1 MRRHAY
7 HGPLLL
13 QRSIAVTNETRHYN
27 WHYVLAMFAEHK
39 RTLIIA
45 NLVAAVAALLAV
57 PVPLLVPLLVDEVL
71 LKRGG
76 PLVTAVD
83 QLVPSGWRGPTCY
96 ILMVTLATVLLRALS
111 LALQVWQTRSFS
123 LIGKDLIFRI
133 RRELLERLQRVSM
146 AEYEVLGA
154 STVATPLVVDLNTID
169 EFTGVTLSQLLIAV
183 LTLTGGAA
191 VLLWMHWPLGLFILV
206 MNPAAVYFTML
217 VSRRVKELK
226 RRENAAVQ
234 IFQECLSETL
244 DAIQQMRIANREG
257 HYLGR
262 VIDRARDIRQHA
274 ATYAWKSDA
283 ANRFSFAVFLISID
297 GFRALAMLLVVFS
310 DLTLGR
316 MIAVFSYLW
325 FLIGPIETILNLQYA
340 LQSANAALERVNRVW
355 RLAEEPHYP
364 TRHDPFDAHR
374 ALSVELIDVTFR
386 YGEGPAV
393 LDGLSLKVEAGEQV
407 AIVGAS
413 GGGKSTLVQVLLGL
427 YTPSAGRV
435 LYGGVE
441 LTDIGFTPVREHV
454 GVVLQQPAMLHATV
468 RENLT
473 LGRDADDA
481 RLWHVLAIAQLDQ
494 VIAALPLGLD
504 TIIGRTGIRLSGG
517 QRQRLAVARMLL
529 MEPYVVILDEATSAL
544 DVVTEMRL
552 HEALHR
558 HLAGRTLIIIA
569 HRLSAVRRAAR
580 VFVLE
585 AGKVAEQGE
594 HHALLARN
602 GLYARLY
609 GQAQA

>member
-226 RRENAAVQ
+226 RREVRSGIRVFAGGTDSARKATKPAFASIIAKNVADRNRTPSTVSS
-234 IFQECLSETL
+234 LSDSKRACASHETSSHTL
-244 DAIQQMRIANREG
+244 QSRGVRIAFRRAE
-257 HYLGR
+257 LCTP
-262 VIDRARDIRQHA
+262 DRAI
-274 ATYAWKSDA
+274 
-283 ANRFSFAVFLISID
+283 
-297 GFRALAMLLVVFS
+297 
-310 DLTLGR
+310 
-316 MIAVFSYLW
+316 
-325 FLIGPIETILNLQYA
+325 
-340 LQSANAALERVNRVW
+340 
-355 RLAEEPHYP
+355 
-364 TRHDPFDAHR
+364 HR
-374 ALSVELIDVTFR
+374 
-386 YGEGPAV
+386 P
-393 LDGLSLKVEAGEQV
+393 
-407 AIVGAS
+407 
-413 GGGKSTLVQVLLGL
+413 
-427 YTPSAGRV
+427 
-435 LYGGVE
+435 
-441 LTDIGFTPVREHV
+441 
-454 GVVLQQPAMLHATV
+454 
-468 RENLT
+468 
-473 LGRDADDA
+473 
-481 RLWHVLAIAQLDQ
+481 
-494 VIAALPLGLD
+494 
-504 TIIGRTGIRLSGG
+504 
-517 QRQRLAVARMLL
+517 
-529 MEPYVVILDEATSAL
+529 
-544 DVVTEMRL
+544 
-552 HEALHR
+552 
-558 HLAGRTLIIIA
+558 
-569 HRLSAVRRAAR
+569 
-580 VFVLE
+580 
-585 AGKVAEQGE
+585 
-594 HHALLARN
+594 
-602 GLYARLY
+602 
-609 GQAQA
+609 

>member
-1 MRRHAY
+1 MT
-7 HGPLLL
+7 
-13 QRSIAVTNETRHYN
+13 SETRHYT

-39 RTLIIA
+39 RAIVIA
-45 NLVAAVAALLAV
+45 NLVAALAALLAV

-76 PLVTAVD
+76 PVVAAVD
-83 QLVPSGWRGPTCY
+83 VVVPGDWRGPTCY
-96 ILMVTLATVLLRALS
+96 ILVVTLATVLLRGAS
-111 LALQVWQTRSFS
+111 LALQVWQSRTFS

-133 RRELLERLQRVSM
+133 RRELLERLERVSM

-154 STVATPLVVDLNTID
+154 STVATHLVVDLNTID

-183 LTLTGGAA
+183 LTLLGGAA

-206 MNPAAVYFTML
+206 MNPAAVYFTMV

-226 RRENAAVQ
+226 RRENSALQ
-234 IFQECLSETL
+234 IFQESLSETL
-244 DAIQQMRIANREG
+244 DAIHQLRIANRER
-257 HYLGR
+257 HYLER
-262 VIDRARDIRQHA
+262 VIESARQIRHHA
-274 ATYAWKSDA
+274 AAYAWKSDA
-283 ANRFSFAVFLISID
+283 ANRFSFAVFLVSID
-297 GFRALAMLLVVFS
+297 VFRALAMLLVVFS
-310 DLTLGR
+310 DLSLGR

-325 FLIGPIETILNLQYA
+325 FLVGPIETILNLQYA

-364 TRHDPFDAHR
+364 ALQDPFRER
-374 ALSVELIDVTFR
+374 AAVSVELVDVSFR
-386 YGEGPAV
+386 YGDGPWV
-393 LDGLSLKVEAGEQV
+393 LDGLSLKVEAGEQI

-427 YTPSAGRV
+427 YVPSAGTIR
-435 LYGGVE
+435 YDGVA
-441 LTDIGFTPVREHV
+441 LTEIGYERVRENV

-468 RENLT
+468 RENLS
-473 LGRDADDA
+473 LGRPADDE
-481 RLWHVLAIAQLDQ
+481 RLWRMLSIAQLED
-494 VIAALPLGLD
+494 VIAALPRGLD
-504 TIIGRTGIRLSGG
+504 TVIGRTGIRLSGG
-517 QRQRLAVARMLL
+517 QRQRLAIARMLL
-529 MEPYVVILDEATSAL
+529 MEPAVVILDEATSAL

-552 HEALHR
+552 HEALHS

-569 HRLSAVRRAAR
+569 HRLSAVRRASR

-585 AGKVAEQGE
+585 AGRVAEQGE
-594 HHALLARN
+594 HDELLARR

-609 GQAQA
+609 GRAQS

>member
-1 MRRHAY
+1 M
-7 HGPLLL
+7 
-13 QRSIAVTNETRHYN
+13 TNETRHYS

-39 RTLIIA
+39 RAIAIA
-45 NLVAAVAALLAV
+45 NGVAALAALLAV

-76 PLVTAVD
+76 PVVSAVD
-83 QLVPSGWRGPTCY
+83 LVVPADWRGPTCY
-96 ILMVTLATVLLRALS
+96 ILVVTFATMLLRALS
-111 LALQVWQTRSFS
+111 LVLQVWQTRTFS

-133 RRELLERLQRVSM
+133 RRELLERLRRVSM

-154 STVATPLVVDLNTID
+154 STVATHLVVDLNTID

-183 LTLTGGAA
+183 LTLLGGAA

-226 RRENAAVQ
+226 RRENGAVQ
-234 IFQECLSETL
+234 IFQESLSETL
-244 DAIQQMRIANREG
+244 DAIHQMRIANREG
-257 HYLGR
+257 HYLER
-262 VIDRARDIRQHA
+262 VIERARDIRQHA
-274 ATYAWKSDA
+274 AAYAWKSDA
-283 ANRFSFAVFLISID
+283 ANRFSFAVFLVSID
-297 GFRALAMLLVVFS
+297 VFRALAMLLVVFS
-310 DLTLGR
+310 DLSLGR

-325 FLIGPIETILNLQYA
+325 FLVGPIETILNLQYA

-364 TRHDPFDAHR
+364 TRHDPFLRRVAV
-374 ALSVELIDVTFR
+374 SVELDEVSFR

-393 LDGLSLKVEAGEQV
+393 LDRISLKVEAGEQV

-413 GGGKSTLVQVLLGL
+413 GGGKSTLVQVLMGL
-427 YTPSAGRV
+427 YAPSSGRV
-435 LYGGVE
+435 LYDGVP
-441 LTDIGFTPVREHV
+441 LTDIGYAPVRDNV

-473 LGRDADDA
+473 LGRAAADVELW
-481 RLWHVLAIAQLDQ
+481 RLLAIAQLDQ
-494 VIAALPLGLD
+494 VIAALPLKLD

-517 QRQRLAVARMLL
+517 QRQRLAIARMLL
-529 MEPYVVILDEATSAL
+529 TDPCVVILDEATSAL
-544 DVVTEMRL
+544 DVVTETRL

-569 HRLSAVRRAAR
+569 HRLSAVRRASR

-585 AGKVAEQGE
+585 AGRVVEQGK
-594 HHALLARN
+594 HRDLLARH

-609 GQAQA
+609 GGTQS

>member
-1 MRRHAY
+1 
-7 HGPLLL
+7 
-13 QRSIAVTNETRHYN
+13 
-27 WHYVLAMFAEHK
+27 MFAEHK
-39 RTLIIA
+39 RAIVIA
-45 NLVAAVAALLAV
+45 NLIAALAAALAV

-71 LKRGG
+71 LAHGG
-76 PLVTAVD
+76 PVVAAVD
-83 QLVPSGWRGPTCY
+83 AIVPPDWRGPTCY
-96 ILMVTLATVLLRALS
+96 IVVVTLATVLLRGAS
-111 LALQVWQTRSFS
+111 LALQVWQTRTFS

-154 STVATPLVVDLNTID
+154 STVGTHLVVDLNTID
-169 EFTGVTLSQLLIAV
+169 EFTGVTLSQLVIAI
-183 LTLTGGAA
+183 LTLLGGAA

-226 RRENAAVQ
+226 RRENSAVQ
-234 IFQECLSETL
+234 IFQESLSETL
-244 DAIQQMRIANREG
+244 DAIHQMRIANREQ
-257 HYLGR
+257 HYIGR
-262 VIDRARDIRQHA
+262 VIGRARDIRQHA
-274 ATYAWKSDA
+274 AAYAWKSDA
-283 ANRFSFAVFLISID
+283 ANRFSFAVFLVSID
-297 GFRALAMLLVVFS
+297 VFRALAMLLVVFS

-325 FLIGPIETILNLQYA
+325 FLVGPIETILNLQYA

-364 TRHDPFDAHR
+364 MLRNPFRGHTPV
-374 ALSVELIDVTFR
+374 SVELVDVSFQ
-386 YGEGPAV
+386 YADGPPV
-393 LDGLSLKVEAGEQV
+393 LDGLSLRVEAGEQI

-427 YTPSAGRV
+427 YTPT
-435 LYGGVE
+435 GGAVRYDDVP
-441 LTDIGFTPVREHV
+441 LTEIGFERVREHV

-473 LGRDADDA
+473 LGRVADDA
-481 RLWHVLAIAQLDQ
+481 RLWRVLAIAQLDD
-494 VIAALPLGLD
+494 VIAATPQGLD

-517 QRQRLAVARMLL
+517 QRQRLAIARMLL
-529 MEPYVVILDEATSAL
+529 TDPAVVILDEATSAL
-544 DVVTEMRL
+544 DAVTEMHL
-552 HEALHR
+552 HEALHK

-569 HRLSAVRRAAR
+569 HRLSAVRRASR

-585 AGKVAEQGE
+585 AGKVAEQGDHDE
-594 HHALLARN
+594 LLARR

-609 GQAQA
+609 GRAQS